1 MSGLSISLKAN
12 FYLDEIHGG
21 LIHCFDQV
29 CKIERGNLFE
39 GKMHLIN
46 PSFGDDAVVNSII
59 RNVFFTFMQFPENIF
74 TQKRETSK

>member
-12 FYLDEIHGG
+12 FYLVHGG
-21 LIHCFDQV
+21 LTYYFDQV

-39 GKMHLIN
+39 EKMHLIN

-59 RNVFFTFMQFPENIF
+59 RNVFFTFMQFPENILHR
-74 TQKRETSK
+74 KGKPM